1 MGISLCP
8 AWQKRCFQSCLIDV
22 TLDSYTKIMN
32 TLTTNKWLRVTTL
45 CILYFAQGFPWGFML
60 TALLSFLASK
70 GLTLAESGQLTAM
83 AYLPWTFKIFWGPI
97 IDSFTYRVMGRR
109 RPWILFA
116 QFGMAL
122 TLITM
127 LWMGD
132 LSANIGLLGWMFFFH
147 NCFASLQDVSC
158 DALAVDILLPEE
170 QGKVNGAMW
179 GSKVI
184 GTGMGA
190 VVMGTLLTS
199 KGLAFAIGSQTI
211 LMFAIISF
219 PLLILERPGEKRFP
233 WSRAIGESIKHE
245 SSVKNPIEV
254 IKDLLTA
261 FSKRPCFFAG
271 LFILISAINQGI
283 NSGVLPVFY
292 SSTLNWQSDT
302 YAQIVGGPSAI
313 LEFFGAILGGVLADR
328 FGKRKVFFLGWGSFS
343 ILSGVFGLMVITTDQ
358 LPYWFQLFYLVVHPC
373 LIAIGTVSMFALAMA
388 LSWSKAS
395 ATMFTSYMAI
405 SNMSVVIGGKLIGPL
420 TELMSIGQIYIV
432 MMFVC
437 LTPVLFLKSMNPR
450 PILDIKLN
458 D

>member
-1 MGISLCP
+1 M
-8 AWQKRCFQSCLIDV
+8 K
-22 TLDSYTKIMN
+22 
-32 TLTTNKWLRVTTL
+32 TLTTDKWLRVTTL

-83 AYLPWTFKIFWGPI
+83 AYLPWTFKLFWGPI
-97 IDSFTYRVMGRR
+97 IDSFTYRAMGRR

-122 TLITM
+122 TLIAM
-127 LWMGD
+127 VWMGD
-132 LSANIGLLGWMFFFH
+132 LSSNIGLLGWMFFFH

-190 VVMGTLLTS
+190 VVMGTLLVS
-199 KGLAFAIGSQTI
+199 NGLVFAIVAQTI
-211 LMFAIISF
+211 LMFIIISF
-219 PLLILERPGEKRFP
+219 PLFILERPGEKRFP
-233 WSRAIGESIKHE
+233 WSRVSSNEPDEDKKSIK
-245 SSVKNPIEV
+245 NPLNV
-254 IKDLLTA
+254 IKDLVHA

-283 NSGVLPVFY
+283 NSGVLPVYY

-302 YAQIVGGPSAI
+302 YSQVSGGPGAI

-328 FGKRKVFFLGWGSFS
+328 FGRRKVFFLGWGSFS
-343 ILSGVFGLMVITTDQ
+343 VLSGIFGLLVLTTDQ
-358 LPYWFQLFYLVVHPC
+358 LPYWFQVFYLVVYPA
-373 LIAIGTVSMFALAMA
+373 LVAVGTVSMFALAMA

-405 SNMSVVIGGKLIGPL
+405 SNMSVVIGGKLIEPL
-420 TELMSIGQIYIV
+420 SEVMSIGQIYIV

-437 LTPVLFLKSMNPR
+437 LAPVVFLKSMDPR
-450 PILDIKLN
+450 PILDIKL
-458 D
+458 DD

>member
-1 MGISLCP
+1 M
-8 AWQKRCFQSCLIDV
+8 K
-22 TLDSYTKIMN
+22 
-32 TLTTNKWLRVTTL
+32 TLTTDKWLRVTTL

-83 AYLPWTFKIFWGPI
+83 AYLPWTFKLFWGPI
-97 IDSFTYRVMGRR
+97 IDSFTYRAMGRR

-122 TLITM
+122 TLIAM
-127 LWMGD
+127 VWMGD
-132 LSANIGLLGWMFFFH
+132 LSSNIGLLGWMFFFH

-190 VVMGTLLTS
+190 VVMGTLLVS
-199 KGLAFAIGSQTI
+199 NGLVFAIGAQTI
-211 LMFAIISF
+211 LMFIIISF
-219 PLLILERPGEKRFP
+219 PLFILERPGEKIFP
-233 WSRAIGESIKHE
+233 WSRVSSNEPIEEIRSI
-245 SSVKNPIEV
+245 KNPINV
-254 IKDLLTA
+254 IKDLVHA

-283 NSGVLPVFY
+283 NSGVLPVYY

-302 YAQIVGGPSAI
+302 YSQVSGGPGAI

-328 FGKRKVFFLGWGSFS
+328 FGRRKVFFLGWGSFS
-343 ILSGVFGLMVITTDQ
+343 VLSGIFGLLVLTTDQ
-358 LPYWFQLFYLVVHPC
+358 LPYWFQVFYLVVYPA
-373 LIAIGTVSMFALAMA
+373 LVAVGTVSMFALAMA

-405 SNMSVVIGGKLIGPL
+405 SNMSVVIGGKLIEPL
-420 TELMSIGQIYIV
+420 SEVMSIGQIYIV

-437 LTPVLFLKSMNPR
+437 LAPVVFLKSMDPR
-450 PILDIKLN
+450 PILDIKL
-458 D
+458 DD

>member
-1 MGISLCP
+1 M
-8 AWQKRCFQSCLIDV
+8 K
-22 TLDSYTKIMN
+22 
-32 TLTTNKWLRVTTL
+32 TLTTDKWLRVTTL

-83 AYLPWTFKIFWGPI
+83 AYLPWTFKLFWGPI
-97 IDSFTYRVMGRR
+97 IDSFTYRAMGRR

-122 TLITM
+122 TLIAM
-127 LWMGD
+127 VWMGD
-132 LSANIGLLGWMFFFH
+132 LSSNIGLLGWMFFFH

-190 VVMGTLLTS
+190 VVMGTLLVS
-199 KGLAFAIGSQTI
+199 NGLVFAIGAQTI
-211 LMFAIISF
+211 LMFIIISF
-219 PLLILERPGEKRFP
+219 PLFILERPGEKRFP
-233 WSRAIGESIKHE
+233 WSRVSSNELIKEKRSI
-245 SSVKNPIEV
+245 KNPINV
-254 IKDLLTA
+254 IKDLVHA

-271 LFILISAINQGI
+271 LFILMSAINQGI
-283 NSGVLPVFY
+283 NSGVLPVYY
-292 SSTLNWQSDT
+292 SSILNWQSDT
-302 YAQIVGGPSAI
+302 YSQISGGPGAI

-328 FGKRKVFFLGWGSFS
+328 LGRRKVFFLGWGSFS
-343 ILSGVFGLMVITTDQ
+343 VLSGIFGLLVLITDQ
-358 LPYWFQLFYLVVHPC
+358 LPYWFQVFYLVVYPA
-373 LIAIGTVSMFALAMA
+373 LVAVGTVSMFALAMA

-405 SNMSVVIGGKLIGPL
+405 SNMSVVIGGKLIEPL
-420 TELMSIGQIYIV
+420 SELMSIGQIYIV

-437 LTPVLFLKSMNPR
+437 LAPVVFLKSMDPR
-450 PILDIKLN
+450 PILDIKL
-458 D
+458 DD